1 MSQENT
7 FRKTVG
13 ALYEGME
20 SFITSKTVVG
30 EPICVGETTIIPL
43 IEASFGMGAK
53 SNGEE
58 KKDFGGGGMG
68 GKMVPTALLV
78 IQNGSTKL
86 VNVKNNDSMARVID
100 MVPDIMNK
108 VSAFINPKSS
118 GVDKTVIFEDISLEN
133 E

>member
-30 EPICVGETTIIPL
+30 EPIQVGETTIIPL

-68 GKMVPTALLV
+68 GKMTPTALLV

-108 VSAFINPKSS
+108 VSAFINPKS
-118 GVDKTVIFEDISLEN
+118 GVDESVVFDDMSLDEK
-133 E
+133 